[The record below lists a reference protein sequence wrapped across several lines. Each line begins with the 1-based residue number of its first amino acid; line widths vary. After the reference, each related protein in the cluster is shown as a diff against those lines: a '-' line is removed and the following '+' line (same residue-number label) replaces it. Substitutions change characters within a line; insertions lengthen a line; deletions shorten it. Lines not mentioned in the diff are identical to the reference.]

1 MAIFAPPS
9 PPAGEAGAHPGAALA
24 APETS
29 LADEPVVRPAR
40 PEDAGSC
47 GRICFAAFATIS
59 AHHAFPRDFPSEEEA
74 TGLFDFMLARSDVH
88 VVVAE
93 INGRIVGS
101 NALWEQTPIAGVGP
115 ITVDPALQNAA
126 VGRTLMRH
134 VLGRAERLGYRGVRL
149 CQAAYHGRSLA
160 LYTKLGFQ
168 VRQPLAVF
176 QGPAIGAELPGR
188 AVRPASEGDL
198 DACALLHERLHGYS
212 RVGELAMVLD
222 RGTARV
228 VEHEGRVT
236 GYATDIGFFGHAVG
250 EVNEDVMA
258 LIGAAEAFGGP
269 GILVPSTNV
278 TLMRWCLEH
287 GLRIVQPMTLMSQG
301 FYAEPQGAYLPS
313 VLY

>member
-1 MAIFAPPS
+1 MFAPPS
-9 PPAGEAGAHPGAALA
+9 PPAGERRPLA

-29 LADEPVVRPAR
+29 VVEEPVVRLAR
-40 PEDAGSC
+40 PEDAGPC
-47 GRICFAAFATIS
+47 GRICFAAFANIS

-74 TGLFDFMLARSDVH
+74 IGLFDFMLARPDVH

-93 INGRIVGS
+93 MDDRIVGS

-115 ITVDPALQNAA
+115 ITVDPAQQNAA
-126 VGRTLMRH
+126 VGRALMRH
-134 VLGRAERLGYRGVRL
+134 VLDRAERLGHRGVRL
-149 CQAAYHGRSLA
+149 CQSAYHGRSLA

-168 VRQPLAVF
+168 VRQPLTVF

-188 AVRPASEGDL
+188 AVRPAAEGDL
-198 DACALLHERLHGYS
+198 DACARLHERLHGYS
-212 RVGELAMVLD
+212 RAGELATVLG

-228 VEHEGRVT
+228 VEHGGRIT
-236 GYATDIGFFGHAVG
+236 GYASDIGFFGHAVG
-250 EVNEDVMA
+250 EADEDVMA

-269 GILVPSTNV
+269 GIQVPSTNV
-278 TLMRWCLEH
+278 ALMRWCLEH

-313 VLY
+313 VLF